1 LVCTETS
8 HNSYVHGANVPG
20 GVEPNNVICPACQ
33 SSAVTQIH
41 LFGLTME
48 DIERAVELK
57 KANVAAKAGAKNGK
71 RPREFDADF
80 QDILAEQSYLLAS
93 HSHSQSGG
101 LSSDNELQR
110 TGRWTD
116 EEIAFVD
123 FVLEAFDSGKLPM
136 PLGVKLNEFLGD
148 LLLCKSSRL
157 TKKMKNAKLSVR
169 SYALGSTSN
178 GSPSL
183 DCEMMSTLQEQFLQS
198 ISMESTRL
206 ELRFNMTKVW
216 RTHFSNLCLQVDCNM
231 LDAIEWISSLE
242 DMERRASQAEEKIR
256 KARRRRMGLALKADI
271 RTAHNSGVFFADMP
285 VKRPDTFKREE
296 RKRAKTEEVPSS
308 CDLATAGDSSST
320 LRTAATDASTV
331 ASSDEGSEADF
342 IASMLDIGANHA
354 PNEDFANMFDE
365 LDGEDP
371 TLNLTPHPSA
381 YHHVRNNCGPFL
393 EEIVSYMETN
403 ALPFE
408 HVDVWVPSLP
418 PKGQGKPGE
427 LRLFHAGHATR
438 SDLDP
443 ALFCQLHEYGEYS
456 VKFSFAS
463 GVGLP
468 GRVYATGE
476 PSWECQIDEAD
487 PTLFVRAGGAK
498 VYGIKTGL
506 AIPVTTAVIGRMV
519 VSMYSTRN
527 MHADPTMIQKVTADL
542 AMYAP
547 EPKWKLVVDLSTS
560 RGSHPAPQSS
570 ASMTHYEHSGPVVS
584 NASPQVNQ
592 LGLDLD
598 SAPECD
604 LESNMLL
611 MNHATA
617 PTVSS
622 GTPFDS
628 VPAKDENQHIASLL
642 GDYMPLSAGLTVG
655 EGAAP
660 DTVFSHFM
668 TLRLLLLRSSAR
680 CSADENEMLDI
691 IKNSFRGYSKDN
703 RRSDKDLAF
712 LLAKDWQFLTA
723 TMESKKPAAH
733 SGGEYRSHVMDAP
746 YMNTCSSTGAPA
758 AMPSSLSYVDPIK
771 VSKSSQDSVTATR
784 RRISA
789 SDEAEASYR
798 SINVVDEMDEI

>member
-1 LVCTETS
+1 
-8 HNSYVHGANVPG
+8 
-20 GVEPNNVICPACQ
+20 
-33 SSAVTQIH
+33 
-41 LFGLTME
+41 ME
-48 DIERAVELK
+48 DIDRAVELK

-169 SYALGSTSN
+169 SYELGSTSN

-198 ISMESTRL
+198 ISVESTKL

-271 RTAHNSGVFFADMP
+271 RTAQSGVFFADMP
-285 VKRPDTFKREE
+285 VKRPDTSKREE
-296 RKRAKTEEVPSS
+296 RKRAKTEEVPSNS
-308 CDLATAGDSSST
+308 GLTTAGGSSST
-320 LRTAATDASTV
+320 LRTATTDASTV
-331 ASSDEGSEADF
+331 ASSDDGSEADF
-342 IASMLDIGANHA
+342 ITSMLDIGANHVGFRSLA
-354 PNEDFANMFDE
+354 PSEDFANMFDE

-371 TLNLTPHPSA
+371 TFNLTPHPSA

-443 ALFCQLHEYGEYS
+443 ALFCQMHEYGEYS

-527 MHADPTMIQKVTADL
+527 MYEDPTMIQKITADL

-547 EPKWKLVVDLSTS
+547 EPKWKLVVDLGSS
-560 RGSHPAPQSS
+560 RGSHPGTQSS
-570 ASMTHYEHSGPVVS
+570 ASMTHFEHSRPEPVGGS

-592 LGLDLD
+592 LGLALD
-598 SAPECD
+598 SVPECD
-604 LESNMLL
+604 LESNMLF
-611 MNHATA
+611 MDHGSA
-617 PTVSS
+617 PSVSS
-622 GTPFDS
+622 GTEIALTTFDS
-628 VPAKDENQHIASLL
+628 IPAKDENHHIASLL
-642 GDYMPLSAGLTVG
+642 GDYMPLSVG
-655 EGAAP
+655 STASEGAAP
-660 DTVFSHFM
+660 DLVFSHFM
-668 TLRLLLLRSSAR
+668 SLRLLLLRSSAR
-680 CSADENEMLDI
+680 CSADEIEMLDI

-703 RRSDKDLAF
+703 RRSDKELAF
-712 LLAKDWQFLTA
+712 LLAADWQFLTA
-723 TMESKKPAAH
+723 TMESKKPAAQS
-733 SGGEYRSHVMDAP
+733 SGQYRSHVMGAP
-746 YMNTCSSTGAPA
+746 AVNTCSSTGAPA
-758 AMPSSLSYVDPIK
+758 AMPSSLSYVDPNK
-771 VSKSSQDSVTATR
+771 VSKASLDSVPATR
-784 RRISA
+784 RRIS
-789 SDEAEASYR
+789 STDEAEGSFR

>member
-1 LVCTETS
+1 
-8 HNSYVHGANVPG
+8 
-20 GVEPNNVICPACQ
+20 
-33 SSAVTQIH
+33 
-41 LFGLTME
+41 ME

-57 KANVAAKAGAKNGK
+57 KADVAAKVVAKNGK

-169 SYALGSTSN
+169 SYELGSTSN

-198 ISMESTRL
+198 ITIESTKL
-206 ELRFNMTKVW
+206 ELRFHMTKMW

-242 DMERRASQAEEKIR
+242 DMERRASQAEDKIR

-271 RTAHNSGVFFADMP
+271 RTAQSGVFFNDMP
-285 VKRPDTFKREE
+285 VKRPDTSKRDD
-296 RKRAKTEEVPSS
+296 RKRAKTEEMPSN
-308 CDLATAGDSSST
+308 CGVVTANSSSAT
-320 LRTAATDASTV
+320 LRSAATDTSTV
-331 ASSDEGSEADF
+331 ASSDDGSEADF
-342 IASMLDIGANHA
+342 IASMLDIGANHVGFRSLA
-354 PNEDFANMFDE
+354 PSEDFANMFDE
-365 LDGEDP
+365 LDAEDP

-393 EEIVSYMETN
+393 EEIVSYMERN

-443 ALFCQLHEYGEYS
+443 ALFCQMHEYGEYS

-468 GRVYATGE
+468 GRVYASGE

-487 PTLFVRAGGAK
+487 PKVYLRAGGAK

-527 MHADPTMIQKVTADL
+527 IHEDPIMIQRITEGL

-547 EPKWKLVVDLSTS
+547 EPKWKLVVDLDTS
-560 RGSHPAPQSS
+560 KGSLSATQSS
-570 ASMTHYEHSGPVVS
+570 ASMTHYEHSRPEPVGVS
-584 NASPQVNQ
+584 NASAQVNQ

-598 SAPECD
+598 FAPESD
-604 LESNMLL
+604 LESNI
-611 MNHATA
+611 MNYGSA
-617 PTVSS
+617 PPASS
-622 GTPFDS
+622 GTDTALV
-628 VPAKDENQHIASLL
+628 VPSKDENQHIASLL
-642 GDYMPLSAGLTVG
+642 GDYMPLSTAAG

-660 DTVFSHFM
+660 DLVFSHFM
-668 TLRLLLLRSSAR
+668 SLRLLLLRSSAR
-680 CSADENEMLDI
+680 CSAEENEMLDI

-703 RRSDKDLAF
+703 RRSDKELAF
-712 LLAKDWQFLTA
+712 LLAKDWQFLTV
-723 TMESKKPAAH
+723 TMESKKPAAQ
-733 SGGEYRSHVMDAP
+733 SSEEYRSHVMDAP
-746 YMNTCSSTGAPA
+746 AVKTFSSTGAPA
-758 AMPSSLSYVDPIK
+758 AMPSSLSYVDPTK
-771 VSKSSQDSVTATR
+771 VSKPSQGSLPTT
-784 RRISA
+784 RRISS

>member
-1 LVCTETS
+1 M
-8 HNSYVHGANVPG
+8 
-20 GVEPNNVICPACQ
+20 CPACQ
-33 SSAVTQIH
+33 SSTVTQIH

-48 DIERAVELK
+48 DIDRAVELK
-57 KANVAAKAGAKNGK
+57 KADVVAKASAKSGK

-80 QDILAEQSYLLAS
+80 QDIMAEQSYLLAS
-93 HSHSQSGG
+93 HSLSQSGG

-110 TGRWTD
+110 TGRWTN

-123 FVLEAFDSGKLPM
+123 FVLEAFDTGKLPM

-169 SYALGSTSN
+169 SYELGSTSN

-198 ISMESTRL
+198 ISLDSTKL

-256 KARRRRMGLALKADI
+256 KARRRRMGLALKADV
-271 RTAHNSGVFFADMP
+271 RTAQSGVFFADMP
-285 VKRPDTFKREE
+285 VKRPDTSKHEV
-296 RKRAKTEEVPSS
+296 RKRAKMEDVPSN
-308 CDLATAGDSSST
+308 CGLVAAGGSSST
-320 LRTAATDASTV
+320 LPTATTDASTV
-331 ASSDEGSEADF
+331 ASSDDGSEADF
-342 IASMLDIGANHA
+342 IASMLDIGANHVGFRELA
-354 PNEDFANMFDE
+354 PSEDFANMFDE
-365 LDGEDP
+365 LDDEDP
-371 TLNLTPHPSA
+371 PMTLTAHPSA

-427 LRLFHAGHATR
+427 LRLFHAGHASR

-443 ALFCQLHEYGEYS
+443 ALFCQMHEYGEYS

-487 PTLFVRAGGAK
+487 PKLFVRAGGAK

-527 MHADPTMIQKVTADL
+527 LQEDPAMIQKVTADL
-542 AMYAP
+542 ALYAP
-547 EPKWKLVVDLSTS
+547 EPKWKLVVDLGTS
-560 RGSHPAPQSS
+560 RGPPPRTLTSAP
-570 ASMTHYEHSGPVVS
+570 MTHYEH
-584 NASPQVNQ
+584 ASAQANP

-598 SAPECD
+598 SAPDSD
-604 LESNMLL
+604 LGPNMLF
-611 MNHATA
+611 MNHAYA
-617 PTVSS
+617 FPPASS
-622 GTPFDS
+622 GTETALA
-628 VPAKDENQHIASLL
+628 VPPKDENQHIATLL
-642 GDYMPLSAGLTVG
+642 GNYMPLSGVSAAG
-655 EGAAP
+655 EAP
-660 DTVFSHFM
+660 DLVFSHFM
-668 TLRLLLLRSSAR
+668 SLRLLLLRSSTR
-680 CSADENEMLDI
+680 RSAEENEMLDI

-703 RRSDKDLAF
+703 RRTDKELAF
-712 LLAKDWQFLTA
+712 LLAKDWQFLSA
-723 TMESKKPAAH
+723 TMEPKKPAAQ
-733 SGGEYRSHVMDAP
+733 SSTGVYRSHVMDAP
-746 YMNTCSSTGAPA
+746 AVNTFSSTGTPA
-758 AMPSSLSYVDPIK
+758 AMPSSLSYVDPSTVRK
-771 VSKSSQDSVTATR
+771 LSHVSTVTSSR
-784 RRISA
+784 RRIS
-789 SDEAEASYR
+789 SVDEAEALYHN